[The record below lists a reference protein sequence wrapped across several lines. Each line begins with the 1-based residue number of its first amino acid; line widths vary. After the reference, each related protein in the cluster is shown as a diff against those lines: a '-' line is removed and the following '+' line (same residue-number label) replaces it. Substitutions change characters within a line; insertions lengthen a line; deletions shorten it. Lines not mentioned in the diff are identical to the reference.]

1 MALPFG
7 SNIDIRDTVR
17 YKEVMKEF
25 NLSPNG
31 GILTS
36 LNLFSTRF
44 DEVISVIEKRA
55 DDLDYVL
62 VDTPGQIEIFTW
74 SASGAIITE
83 AFASTFPT
91 VIAYI
96 VDTPHATNPG
106 TFMSSMLYA
115 CSILYKTRLPL
126 VLAFNKIDVAQ
137 HQFALEWME
146 NLEAFQ
152 AAIESD
158 SSYHSTLTRSLSL
171 VLDEF
176 YKNLRSVGVSAVTGT
191 GMEAFFSA
199 IEASADEYMDNYKAD
214 LDKRWGEKEHLEEE
228 LRQENMDKLRRGMEK
243 SDGNTMVLSRGL
255 KDEGVGEIV
264 MDEEEE
270 EFELFSE
277 EEEKDEA

>member
-1 MALPFG
+1 
-7 SNIDIRDTVR
+7 
-17 YKEVMKEF
+17 
-25 NLSPNG
+25 
-31 GILTS
+31 
-36 LNLFSTRF
+36 
-44 DEVISVIEKRA
+44 
-55 DDLDYVL
+55 
-62 VDTPGQIEIFTW
+62 
-74 SASGAIITE
+74 
-83 AFASTFPT
+83 
-91 VIAYI
+91 
-96 VDTPHATNPG
+96 
-106 TFMSSMLYA
+106 ML
-115 CSILYKTRLPL
+115 CK
-126 VLAFNKIDVAQ
+126 Q
-137 HQFALEWME
+137 WMQ

-176 YKNLRSVGVSAVTGT
+176 YKNLHSVGVSAVSGT

-214 LDKRWGEKEHLEEE
+214 LDKRWAEKERLEEE

-255 KDEGVGEIV
+255 EDEGVGEIV

>member
-1 MALPFG
+1 MVSLIK
-7 SNIDIRDTVR
+7 ID
-17 YKEVMKEF
+17 
-25 NLSPNG
+25 
-31 GILTS
+31 
-36 LNLFSTRF
+36 
-44 DEVISVIEKRA
+44 SVIH
-55 DDLDYVL
+55 
-62 VDTPGQIEIFTW
+62 I
-74 SASGAIITE
+74 
-83 AFASTFPT
+83 
-91 VIAYI
+91 
-96 VDTPHATNPG
+96 
-106 TFMSSMLYA
+106 
-115 CSILYKTRLPL
+115 SILKCAMLC
-126 VLAFNKIDVAQ
+126 KQ
-137 HQFALEWME
+137 WME

-176 YKNLRSVGVSAVTGT
+176 YKNLRSVGVSAVSGT

-199 IEASADEYMDNYKAD
+199 IEASADEYMDNYKYRPRFRIFHFFFHGNVKIYIYIFFVCFYSYFLKLIFHHRAD
-214 LDKRWGEKEHLEEE
+214 LDKRWAEKERLEEE
-228 LRQENMDKLRRGMEK
+228 LRQENMDKLRRGMEE